1 MTKPTL
7 ITPPSLLD
15 TATSQAQTAPSLL
28 SGLNDNASNQA
39 SKKRK
44 HPVLRLIAIAL
55 VTIGALAGAA
65 AMIANSVTAP
75 PATETPG
82 LANSS
87 TAQPTS
93 RQVPQAPAAMA
104 DKAPTTPTATAPEQV
119 ATIINDPPP
128 TADTPP
134 AAAASDNNP
143 HDRLSA
149 ALASP
154 QDEPAKIA
162 AHIPVATGSAHP
174 SVVKP
179 AASKAKAAK
188 SDIEDRDVKLLT
200 ALVASNKDIPVNKK
214 SSHANTDS
222 KASAA
227 GKSTSAKDDAR
238 NQDIVERKPGDS
250 TASLLQR
257 CKKLGLIEGEL
268 CRWRIC
274 SDRWDS
280 DPACK
285 SATQAKAPAAADTTV
300 Q

>member
-15 TATSQAQTAPSLL
+15 AATSPAQTAPGLLSSLDGNASIQTGTKRPRRMFWFIISLL
-28 SGLNDNASNQA
+28 
-39 SKKRK
+39 
-44 HPVLRLIAIAL
+44 LIG
-55 VTIGALAGAA
+55 VLAGAA
-65 AMIANSVTAP
+65 AMMVNSATSTFAPAKSVPQPSAAVANAL
-75 PATETPG
+75 PATPAE
-82 LANSS
+82 A
-87 TAQPTS
+87 
-93 RQVPQAPAAMA
+93 APA
-104 DKAPTTPTATAPEQV
+104 QV
-119 ATIINDPPP
+119 ATIINDPPA
-128 TADTPP
+128 TADKPAN
-134 AAAASDNNP
+134 AAAFDNNP

-179 AASKAKAAK
+179 AASKTKAAK

-214 SSHANTDS
+214 SSHTDS

-227 GKSTSAKDDAR
+227 GKSASTKDDAR

-250 TASLLQR
+250 TASLLLR

-274 SDRWDS
+274 SERWDS
-280 DPACK
+280 DSACK
-285 SATQAKAPAAADTTV
+285 ANTQAKAPAVVDTSV